1 MTEEITAAEPPT
13 PGAAG
18 PDAGTPG
25 PRKLDG
31 WEKTAV
37 EFGPL
42 AVLLLGYFRPGL
54 FAARLNALFGTDL
67 FAGDDGKLY
76 VGLALFLPAFAL
88 AFAWSIT
95 RTRRVAPI
103 LLVTAALTGVLGTL
117 TFVLQDKTF
126 FYMKPTIVYG
136 MTAAVLAGGLLSGRN
151 FLRLLFDGAFE
162 MPDSAWRTLTWRFVA
177 FNAAAAVANEI
188 IWRTLIGG
196 ADPQA
201 GEELWLLIK
210 VWGFMGA
217 YLVFVAAN
225 TPLILRHAQDGGDG
239 RAPGGG

>member
-13 PGAAG
+13 PGAVG

-54 FAARLNALFGTDL
+54 FAARLNGLFGTDL
-67 FAGDDGKLY
+67 FAGDGGKLY
-76 VGLALFLPAFAL
+76 VGLALFLPVFAV
-88 AFAWSIT
+88 AFAWSIL

-103 LLVTAALTGVLGTL
+103 LLITAVLTGGLGAL

-151 FLRLLFDGAFE
+151 FLKLLFDGAFE
-162 MPDSAWRTLTWRFVA
+162 MPESAWRTLTWRFVA
-177 FNAAAAVANEI
+177 FNAAAAIANEA

-196 ADPQA
+196 SDPEA
-201 GEELWLLIK
+201 GEALWLQIK
-210 VWGFMGA
+210 VFGFMIA

-225 TPLILRHAQDGGDG
+225 TPLILRHAK
-239 RAPGGG
+239 